1 MACLFEVR
9 IFVHNCGE
17 VLLHPIDTR
26 MIDSPNTD
34 DHRIT
39 VFHHSCPL
47 VENIATFS
55 NILNGD
61 FLQEVEI
68 TQSHTPKI

>member
-1 MACLFEVR
+1 L
-9 IFVHNCGE
+9 
-17 VLLHPIDTR
+17 
-26 MIDSPNTD
+26 IDSPNTD

-39 VFHHSCPL
+39 AFHDSCPL
-47 VENIATFS
+47 VENIATFD

-61 FLQEVEI
+61 FLQEIEI